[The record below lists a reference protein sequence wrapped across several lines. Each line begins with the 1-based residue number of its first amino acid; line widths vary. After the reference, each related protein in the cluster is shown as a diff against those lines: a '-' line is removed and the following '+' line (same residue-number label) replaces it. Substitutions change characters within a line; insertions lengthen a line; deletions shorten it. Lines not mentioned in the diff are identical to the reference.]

1 MGHQPESACIFCRIA
16 AGEIPAD
23 IVRETDEAIAFRDIN
38 PQAPVHI
45 LVIPRRH
52 VSTVNDLAPTDREL
66 LGSMVTLARDLARAE
81 GIADDGYRLVV
92 NCGAQAG
99 QTVFHLHLHLLGG
112 RHLAWPP
119 G

>member
-1 MGHQPESACIFCRIA
+1 MSACIFCRVA
-16 AGEIPAD
+16 AKEFDTPFLHND
-23 IVRETDEAIAFRDIN
+23 DELVAFHDLN

-52 VSTVNDLAPTDREL
+52 LPTLLDTGDADVAL
-66 LGSMVTLARDLARAE
+66 LGRMQRVAIELARQHGLAE
-81 GIADDGYRLVV
+81 SGFRLVT
-92 NCGAQAG
+92 NCLADAG

-112 RHLAWPP
+112 RSLKWPP